1 MLLVM
6 ALTLKVIRESQTLP
20 FVLLANLAEINSI
33 NLHMRT
39 ASYFGTHWSSLIAS
53 LASQTRVSTS
63 PTRRLPQTMDMW
75 VPVVFSNNLINSKT
89 DNPLPKPKL

>member
-39 ASYFGTHWSSLIAS
+39 ASYFGTH
-53 LASQTRVSTS
+53 
-63 PTRRLPQTMDMW
+63 
-75 VPVVFSNNLINSKT
+75 
-89 DNPLPKPKL
+89 